1 MRWHAHTQGDCHL
14 ARAGEGATWFS
25 GEIDKGSFDLQL
37 LISFPINVSLF
48 LVLKSRALYHLS
60 EKKPGTE
67 TMVW

>member
-1 MRWHAHTQGDCHL
+1 MRWYAHTQGDCHL
-14 ARAGEGATWFS
+14 AKGGGGTTWFS

-37 LISFPINVSLF
+37 LISFPVNVSLF